1 MAGVNS
7 WVISYP
13 ADVVK
18 TRIQAQHMDKPALY
32 KNFFH
37 GLECFKKERIQ
48 KIPQMLMKFRLNSL
62 LPSHPMFES
71 IIRAINQKVG
81 GFVGMVSFQPV

>member
-32 KNFFH
+32 KNLFH

-48 KIPQMLMKFRLNSL
+48 II
-62 LPSHPMFES
+62 S
-71 IIRAINQKVG
+71 IIADEV
-81 GFVGMVSFQPV
+81 

>member
-32 KNFFH
+32 KGFFR

-48 KIPQMLMKFRLNSL
+48 SISTNTDEVSNKLR
-62 LPSHPMFES
+62 SHLIFES
-71 IIRAINQKVG
+71 IIRGINQKVG

>member
-18 TRIQAQHMDKPALY
+18 TRIQAQHMDKPAVY
-32 KNFFH
+32 KTLFH

-48 KIPQMLMKFRLNSL
+48 II
-62 LPSHPMFES
+62 S
-71 IIRAINQKVG
+71 IIADEV
-81 GFVGMVSFQPV
+81 

>member
-37 GLECFKKERIQ
+37 GLECFKKGYKSEGWRFCWHGVV
-48 KIPQMLMKFRLNSL
+48 PTCVRAF
-62 LPSHPMFES
+62 PSNAAVFLVWQFFTDTFS
-71 IIRAINQKVG
+71 
-81 GFVGMVSFQPV
+81 

>member
-32 KNFFH
+32 KGFFH

-48 KIPQMLMKFRLNSL
+48 SISTNADEVHGVERTFSSIKQQMYKKNLYKNA
-62 LPSHPMFES
+62 E
-71 IIRAINQKVG
+71 INLT
-81 GFVGMVSFQPV
+81 

>member
-1 MAGVNS
+1 MAKNEWEKGEMSATGDVLMADSCNFQFAGGMAGVNS

-37 GLECFKKERIQ
+37 GLECFKKERI
-48 KIPQMLMKFRLNSL
+48 KIILTNFRYSFSL
-62 LPSHPMFES
+62 
-71 IIRAINQKVG
+71 I
-81 GFVGMVSFQPV
+81 

>member
-1 MAGVNS
+1 MHLIKSGELPIGVRVIEFELSSDWNSYNFQFAGGMAGVNS

-37 GLECFKKERIQ
+37 GLECFKKEWIQ
-48 KIPQMLMKFRLNSL
+48 
-62 LPSHPMFES
+62 S
-71 IIRAINQKVG
+71 ISTNADEV
-81 GFVGMVSFQPV
+81 